1 MNYKV
6 MEIIIEIKRC
16 KYNKKNKKN
25 WNIINNYD
33 VIKQKKY
40 VDVI

>member
-16 KYNKKNKKN
+16 KYNKKNKLKLN
-25 WNIINNYD
+25 VINNYD
-33 VIKQKKY
+33 V
-40 VDVI
+40 V